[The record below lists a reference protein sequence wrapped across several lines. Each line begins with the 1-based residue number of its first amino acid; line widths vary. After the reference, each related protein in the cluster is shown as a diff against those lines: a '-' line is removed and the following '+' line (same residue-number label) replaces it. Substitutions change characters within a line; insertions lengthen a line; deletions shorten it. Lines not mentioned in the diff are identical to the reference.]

1 MKTYTAGKPIIKL
14 SEFDHALSN
23 GTLLFVKNWNKTAH
37 PIIIANM
44 QYRTVKLFLERGQL
58 FKAKKI

>member
-1 MKTYTAGKPIIKL
+1 MKTYMAGKPIL
-14 SEFDHALSN
+14 TMSN
-23 GTLLFVKNWNKTAH
+23 FNRVLEKGTLLFVKNWNKTAH

-44 QYRTVKLFLERGQL
+44 QYRTVKSFLERGQL

>member
-1 MKTYTAGKPIIKL
+1 MKTYAAGKPIL
-14 SEFDHALSN
+14 TLRDFDRALVK

-44 QYRTVKLFLERGQL
+44 QYRTVKSFLERGQL
-58 FKAKKI
+58 FKAKKK

>member
-1 MKTYTAGKPIIKL
+1 MKTYMAGKQILTL
-14 SEFDHALSN
+14 SDFDRTFKN
-23 GTLLFVKNWNKTAH
+23 ETLLFVKCWGRTSH

-44 QYRTVKLFLERGQL
+44 QYRTVKSFLERGQL